1 MKLSRTVS
9 YALQATMQLAQ
20 VGTNQPVPCSRLAA
34 DGRMPERFL
43 LQILRNLV
51 AHGVL
56 ESTRGVDGG
65 YTLRQSPEDVSLL
78 DIIEAVDGPMV
89 SSLPVADGLLP
100 ESRERLEALLT
111 DVTQQVRERL
121 AAIRLSDLAP
131 HEAVEPDSS
140 QSNAPQP
147 QWLRSRDVVSQDQ

>member
-9 YALQATMQLAQ
+9 YALQATLQLAEAQ
-20 VGTNQPVPCSRLAA
+20 SDHPVPCSRLAA
-34 DGRMPERFL
+34 EGKMPERFL

-65 YTLRQSPEDVSLL
+65 YALRQSPVDVSLL

-89 SSLPVADGLLP
+89 SSLPVAEGLHK
-100 ESRERLEALLT
+100 ESREKLEQLLT
-111 DVTQQVRERL
+111 QVNDEVRTRL
-121 AAIRLSDLAP
+121 AAIRMADLTFNRDPNADFAANP
-131 HEAVEPDSS
+131 TSS
-140 QSNAPQP
+140 
-147 QWLRSRDVVSQDQ
+147 R

>member
-9 YALQATMQLAQ
+9 YALQATLQLAEA
-20 VGTNQPVPCSRLAA
+20 GTEHPVPCSRLAA
-34 DGRMPERFL
+34 DGKMPERFL

-65 YTLRQSPEDVSLL
+65 YTLRLSPNDVSLL

-89 SSLPVADGLLP
+89 SSLPVAEGLNP
-100 ESRERLEALLT
+100 GSREKLEHFLT
-111 DVTQQVRERL
+111 EVSEETRTKL
-121 AAIRLSDLAP
+121 AAIRLASLLCDR
-131 HEAVEPDSS
+131 EPV
-140 QSNAPQP
+140 QNAGVNPTTF
-147 QWLRSRDVVSQDQ
+147 R